1 MARKLLGNMEAG
13 PFQTEPQQL
22 LQNINDNQTKPLNDC
37 GGARQKQGHSATGS
51 ETRQKE
57 GYSATTNITSPFFSS
72 PKCLLFL
79 F

>member
-1 MARKLLGNMEAG
+1 MARKLLGNMEVG

-22 LQNINDNQTKPLNDC
+22 LQNINDNQTKSLNDC
-37 GGARQKQGHSATGS
+37 GGTRQKQGHSTTGS
-51 ETRQKE
+51 ETRKKE